1 MDKVKSCLQE
11 KSEWYERLLNTTQAM
26 KLHDDPTTTTSQIK
40 SQQVVRLLKFR
51 SASSLKR
58 LHNST
63 TKHASLS
70 NFVGARKHMQ
80 TDSVQAKTEAES

>member
-40 SQQVVRLLKFR
+40 SQQVVRHSQPLNHSFKR
-51 SASSLKR
+51 SQISL
-58 LHNST
+58 ST
-63 TKHASLS
+63 CTSQS

>member
-40 SQQVVRLLKFR
+40 SQQVVRHVQPLNHSF
-51 SASSLKR
+51 KR
-58 LHNST
+58 GLIST
-63 TKHASLS
+63 TKHVSQS